1 MPDSDLQA
9 VTSGVEA
16 ALGETAENAH
26 SFWQKYLGAD
36 ALSKIIA
43 AAILLVVCIVFIKL
57 LLRLTNRV
65 LERSKIHTTMHS
77 FIRTLVRLVLVFIA
91 IMLIAGTLGI
101 DTSSLLA
108 IFSIAGLAVSLSVQ
122 NALSNMTSAVMLLAS
137 KPYQLGDFVEIS
149 GLQGTVREIGILCTK
164 LATVDGK
171 LISIPNSQAVSGSI
185 TNFSAEENRRV
196 MMTVSASYDDDVEK
210 VKAALVRAAADP
222 RVLPIE
228 PVFSRVSAY
237 GDNAI
242 EYALRFWVKNSDYWD
257 VYFDVLENVKHVF
270 DEEGI
275 SMTYP
280 HLVVHNAK

>member
-1 MPDSDLQA
+1 MPESELHA
-9 VTSGVEA
+9 VTSGVEN
-16 ALGETAENAH
+16 ALGATVENAH
-26 SFWQKYLGAD
+26 SFWQKLFGEN
-36 ALSKIIA
+36 ALSKILA
-43 AAILLVVCIVFIKL
+43 AAILLVVCVIFIRL

-77 FIRTLVRLVLVFIA
+77 FIRTLVKMVLVFIA

-108 IFSIAGLAVSLSVQ
+108 IFSIAGLAISLSIQ
-122 NALSNMTSAVMLLAS
+122 NALSNMTSAVMLLTS
-137 KPYQLGDFVEIS
+137 RPYQLGDFVEIS
-149 GLQGTVREIGILCTK
+149 GMQGTVREIGILCTK

-171 LISIPNSQAVSGSI
+171 LISIPNSQAVSASI

-196 MMTVSASYDDDVEK
+196 MMSISAGYDNDVEK
-210 VKAALVRAAADP
+210 VKSALIRAADDP

-228 PVFSRVSAY
+228 PVFARVSGY
-237 GDNAI
+237 RDNAI
-242 EYALRFWVKNSDYWD
+242 EYALRFWVKNSDYWP
-257 VYFDVLENVKHVF
+257 VYFDVLERVKRIF

-280 HLVVHNAK
+280 HLVVHSAK